1 MNSTSR
7 SSSDRSP
14 VPGAGG
20 GKDPSRGTP
29 PGGEQSSRMPP
40 TVPATV
46 SASGCAG
53 SALVA
58 CVGADPATFGP
69 VYDALAPVA
78 FGVSLA
84 VVSNADRAAEV
95 TQDVMMEVWQTAAL
109 YDSAHATARTW
120 VATIA
125 RRRAVDRIRAER
137 SRRDP
142 GLHDRGVDVGA
153 VSNPYGAPDLGAG
166 VEGEALRRQLDSLPP
181 AQHEAIALV
190 YCRGLT
196 YREIAE
202 HLGVEPMTVKTRIRD
217 GLKRLHGHRGSL
229 RA

>member
-1 MNSTSR
+1 
-7 SSSDRSP
+7 
-14 VPGAGG
+14 
-20 GKDPSRGTP
+20 
-29 PGGEQSSRMPP
+29 MPP
-40 TVPATV
+40 TVPTTV

-58 CVGADPATFGP
+58 CAGADPATFGP

-109 YDSAHATARTW
+109 YDPAQHASARTW

-125 RRRAVDRIRAER
+125 RRRAVDRVRAER
-137 SRRDP
+137 SRGDP
-142 GLHDRGVDVGA
+142 GLRDLSVDVGA
-153 VSNPYGAPDLGAG
+153 VTNSYDAHDLGAE

-202 HLGVEPMTVKTRIRD
+202 HLAVEPMTVKTRIRD
-217 GLKRLHGHRGSL
+217 GLERLCGHRGSP

>member
-1 MNSTSR
+1 MNDASR
-7 SSSDRSP
+7 SSS
-14 VPGAGG
+14 
-20 GKDPSRGTP
+20 
-29 PGGEQSSRMPP
+29 
-40 TVPATV
+40 
-46 SASGCAG
+46 AG

-78 FGVSLA
+78 FGVSLG

-95 TQDVMMEVWQTAAL
+95 TRDVMLEVWQTAAL
-109 YDSAHATARTW
+109 YDPAHASARTW

-125 RRRAVDRIRAER
+125 RRRAVDRVRTER
-137 SRRDP
+137 SPQDP
-142 GLHDRGVDVGA
+142 DKCDLGVDVGA
-153 VSNPYGAPDLGAG
+153 
-166 VEGEALRRQLDSLPP
+166 LRRHLDSLAP
-181 AQHEAIALV
+181 AQREAIAEA

-196 YREIAE
+196 YREVAD

-217 GLKRLHGHRGSL
+217 GLERLCGRRGSP